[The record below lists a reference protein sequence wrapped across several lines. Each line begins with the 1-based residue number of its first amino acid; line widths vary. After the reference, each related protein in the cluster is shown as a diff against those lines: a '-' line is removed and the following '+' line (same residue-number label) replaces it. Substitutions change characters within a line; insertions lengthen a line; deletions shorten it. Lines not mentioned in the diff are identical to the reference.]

1 MAGHDQ
7 TSREPMA
14 SALPRWA
21 PRRRTY
27 DNLKEAAAEYLRD
40 SISSGQLSPGSRVD
54 QDDVAATLGM
64 SRVPVREAVIELAQK
79 DYIEAVAR
87 RGAYVSHLGVS
98 DVEDHFEIVAL
109 VFGVAIRRAAK
120 RVTPVDL
127 GELRRVDAEITA
139 TADPIHRE
147 ELATRFLTRIARAG
161 SSRRLDGILRFLGG
175 SLAGGFYHQWDGWG
189 PHEAAYRVQLLD
201 ALEQCDTRRAVRL
214 TESHFRSCAAP
225 TIALLRERGYWASDD
240 DTT

>member
-1 MAGHDQ
+1 MV
-7 TSREPMA
+7 SRDPA
-14 SALPRWA
+14 PVPLPRWA

-54 QDDVAATLGM
+54 QDEVAATLGM
-64 SRVPVREAVIELAQK
+64 SRVPVREAIIELAQK

-87 RGAYVSHLGVS
+87 RGAYVSHLGMS

-109 VFGVAIRRAAK
+109 VFGVAMRRAVK
-120 RVTPVDL
+120 RITPADL
-127 GELRRVDAEITA
+127 GDLRGLHAEITA
-139 TADPIHRE
+139 TADSIHGE
-147 ELATRFLTRIARAG
+147 ELATRFLTLIARAG

-189 PHEAAYRVQLLD
+189 PHEAQYREQLLD
-201 ALEQCDTRRAVRL
+201 ALEQRDTRLAVRL
-214 TESHFRSCAAP
+214 TESHFRSCATP
-225 TIALLRERGYWASDD
+225 TIALLRERRYWESDD
-240 DTT
+240 DTS